1 MKRPRAATVFFLL
14 LVLVVAAGCGQKS
27 ADLQEAA
34 VPPDTKLFE
43 NGMKYLKKNQYIK
56 SRLSFQTL
64 INTYPDSEFTP
75 ISFLSIADS
84 YYREGGTSNL
94 LQAEAQYKDF
104 MIFYP
109 THEMADDSQMKVA
122 AINFRLM
129 RAPDRDPTNSRK
141 AMVELRKFLR
151 DFPDSPL
158 APTAR
163 EVLWEVEENLAVGV
177 QMKGDFYY
185 QKERFEASSKR
196 YEEVVRDYKNFSGT
210 DVTLYFWADSLEK
223 KGSVDQAST
232 IYERIAREFPFSQ
245 YHEKAIE
252 KLTVLERE
260 VPQVDQAAAER
271 HLANQRPAESFSF
284 FDPIRNVWKTFTG
297 GKDIYEVARQKAE
310 ERENQQLSSDTN
322 GGNN

>member
-1 MKRPRAATVFFLL
+1 MMRSRIVFLL
-14 LVLVVAAGCGQKS
+14 LAVVVTFGCGQKS

-34 VPPDTKLFE
+34 VPPDTTLFE
-43 NGMKYLKKNQYIK
+43 NGMKYLKKNQYLK
-56 SRLSFQTL
+56 ARLAFQTL

-104 MIFYP
+104 IIFYP
-109 THEMADDSQMKVA
+109 THEMADDAQMKVA

-151 DFPDSPL
+151 DYPDSPL

-177 QMKGDFYY
+177 RMKGDFYY

-252 KLTVLERE
+252 KLTVLERD

-271 HLANQRPAESFSF
+271 HLANQRPAEGFSF

-297 GKDIYEVARQKAE
+297 GKDIYEVARQRAE
-310 ERENQQLSSDTN
+310 ERENQELSSDSN

>member
-1 MKRPRAATVFFLL
+1 MMRSRAAICFVLL

-34 VPPDTKLFE
+34 VPPDTTLFE
-43 NGMKYLKKNQYIK
+43 NGMKYLGKNQYIK
-56 SRLSFQTL
+56 SRLAFQTL

-104 MIFYP
+104 IIFYP
-109 THEMADDSQMKVA
+109 THDMADDSQMKVA

-141 AMVELRKFLR
+141 AMIELRKFLR
-151 DFPDSPL
+151 DYPDSRL

-163 EVLWEVEENLAVGV
+163 EVLWEVEENLALGV
-177 QMKGDFYY
+177 RMKGDFYY
-185 QKERFEASSKR
+185 KKERFEASSKR
-196 YEEVVRDYKNFSGT
+196 YEEVVRDYKTFSET

-232 IYERIAREFPFSQ
+232 IYERIAREFPFSR

-252 KLTVLERE
+252 KLTVLEKN

-271 HLANQRPAESFSF
+271 HLANQRPAGDFSL
-284 FDPIRNVWKTFTG
+284 FDPILNVWKTFTG
-297 GKDIYEVARQKAE
+297 GKDIYEVARQRAE
-310 ERENQQLSSDTN
+310 AREDRELSSDTN
-322 GGNN
+322 EGNN